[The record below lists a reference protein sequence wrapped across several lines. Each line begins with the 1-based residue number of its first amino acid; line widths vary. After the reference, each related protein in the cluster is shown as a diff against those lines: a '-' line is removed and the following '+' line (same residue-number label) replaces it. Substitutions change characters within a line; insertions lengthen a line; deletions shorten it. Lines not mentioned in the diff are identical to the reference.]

1 MTISNPLISII
12 INCYNGEK
20 YLSETLDS
28 VLSQTYNNWE
38 VIFWDNQST
47 DSSAKI
53 YKSYKDKRF
62 KYFYANEYT
71 SLYKAR
77 NLAIEKSKGDFI
89 SFLDADDLWEKNKL
103 DLQIPY
109 FSKSE
114 VGVVYSNLWIL
125 NQNIKSKKLLTKK
138 KLFTG
143 NVYNKLIVNYNVG
156 IITAI
161 IRKKFY
167 LELKKKFDERFS
179 SIGDFDFFI
188 RISKICLFESTQLPL
203 AYYRLHGKNRTK
215 LFKEEQAEEF
225 KIWIKE
231 NESDLSDF
239 HLKKIKEKVS
249 NIEFVNYK
257 MDGKYKEC
265 INMLLRPKMS
275 ALNLKNLV
283 IFFTP
288 ILLLKKLLW
297 YHQD

>member
-12 INCYNGEK
+12 INCHNGEK
-20 YLSETLDS
+20 YLNETLAS
-28 VLSQTYNNWE
+28 VLNQSYNNWE

-47 DSSAKI
+47 DYSAKI

-62 KYFYANEYT
+62 KYFYANEHT

-103 DLQIPY
+103 ELQMPY
-109 FSKSE
+109 FAKSE
-114 VGVVYSNLWIL
+114 VGVVYSNIWIL
-125 NQNIKSKKLLTKK
+125 KKNIKSKKLLTKK
-138 KLFTG
+138 KLFQG
-143 NVYNKLIVNYNVG
+143 NVYDKLIVNYNVG
-156 IITAI
+156 IIAAI

-167 LELKKKFDERFS
+167 LRLDKKFDERFS
-179 SIGDFDFFI
+179 SIGDFDLFL
-188 RISKICLFESTQLPL
+188 RLSKICLFESTQLPL
-203 AYYRLHGKNRTK
+203 AYYRLHGKNRLK
-215 LFKEEQAEEF
+215 LLKEEQPEEF

-231 NESDLSDF
+231 NQSDLSDF
-239 HLKKIKEKVS
+239 HLKKLKEKVS

-265 INMLLRPKMS
+265 LNMLLKPKMNTFS
-275 ALNLKNLV
+275 LKNLI
-283 IFFTP
+283 IFFIP
-288 ILLLKKLLW
+288 IILLKKLLW